1 MKIVVI
7 IDSFKGSLTSM
18 EAGAAVSE
26 GIAKALPDSVVSV
39 FSIADGGEGTVNALT
54 DGGRGEKVRVTV
66 MGPLSDPVEAEY
78 GVLAESGCAVIEM
91 AQAAGLPL
99 VPEDKRDPMYTTT
112 YGVGE
117 MILHAL
123 DRGCRRFIVGI
134 GGSATND
141 GGSGMLRALGF
152 EFLDCEGKPVP
163 DGCRGLGKLSCVC
176 ADRADV
182 RLRECTFRVA
192 CDVTNPLLGDNGCSA
207 VFAPQKGAK
216 KGDIPVMDSFL
227 AGFAEITRSDVNTA
241 ADPAFP
247 GAGAAGGLG
256 FAFKYYLGASLERG
270 CPMIMSE
277 IGLEGYIKEADLV
290 ITGEGRLDAQS
301 AMGKVPFS
309 VSEIAGKYGV
319 PVIAL
324 GGCIGDGAEVLC
336 EHGLC
341 AYFPILHAP
350 CTLADAMD
358 KSTAL
363 NNLRRTSEQ
372 IVRLISA
379 INNKI

>member
-1 MKIVVI
+1 MNIVAV

-18 EAGAAVSE
+18 EAGTAVSE
-26 GIAKALPDSVVSV
+26 GIAKALPDSIVSV
-39 FSIADGGEGTVNALT
+39 FPVADGGEGTVDALT
-54 DGGRGEKVRVTV
+54 DGGRGEKVCVTV
-66 MGPLSDPVEAEY
+66 TGPLSDPVEAEY

-117 MILHAL
+117 LILHAL
-123 DRGCRRFIVGI
+123 DRGCRRFIMGI

-141 GGSGMLRALGF
+141 GGAGMLSALGF

-163 DGCRGLGKLSCVC
+163 DGCAGLGKLSRVC

-207 VFAPQKGAK
+207 VFAPQKGASAE
-216 KGDIPVMDSFL
+216 DIPVMDAYL
-227 AGFAEITRSDVNTA
+227 KGYAELTQRDVNEG
-241 ADPAFP
+241 ADACFP

-256 FAFKYYLGASLERG
+256 FALKYYLNATLERG
-270 CPMIMSE
+270 CPMIMRETGVEDS
-277 IGLEGYIKEADLV
+277 IAEADLV

-301 AMGKVPFS
+301 VMGKVPQS
-309 VSEIAGKYGV
+309 VAEIAKKHGV

-324 GGCIGDGAEVLC
+324 GGGIGDGAE
-336 EHGLC
+336 GLNEC
-341 AYFPILHAP
+341 GVDAYFPILHAP

-358 KSTAL
+358 KGTAI
-363 NNLRRTSEQ
+363 NNLKRTSEQ
-372 IVRLISA
+372 ISRLISA
-379 INNKI
+379 MK